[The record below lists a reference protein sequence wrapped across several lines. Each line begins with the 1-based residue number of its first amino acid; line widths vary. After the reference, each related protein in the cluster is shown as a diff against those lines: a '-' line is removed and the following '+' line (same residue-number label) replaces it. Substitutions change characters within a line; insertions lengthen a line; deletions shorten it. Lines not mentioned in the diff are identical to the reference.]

1 MARKKQEFKPDPE
14 GTGLLSK
21 LYITPAQ
28 RLTALKWALYGAL
41 FLAVLVVQDVIL
53 SRLTLFGGRA
63 DLTSAV
69 ILLICVI
76 EGADSGGIFALL
88 ASVFYVLA
96 GTAPGEYAVVLITAL
111 GITAAVFRQN
121 FLYRSFMP
129 RWLCTWAAVLV
140 YQLTVFLIGV
150 FMTQTNFSR
159 FTVFLMNAL
168 LAGSCLL
175 PLYPIA
181 ARISRIG
188 GETWKE

>member
-96 GTAPGEYAVVLITAL
+96 GTAPGEYAVVDRKS
-111 GITAAVFRQN
+111 V
-121 FLYRSFMP
+121 
-129 RWLCTWAAVLV
+129 V
-140 YQLTVFLIGV
+140 
-150 FMTQTNFSR
+150 
-159 FTVFLMNAL
+159 
-168 LAGSCLL
+168 
-175 PLYPIA
+175 
-181 ARISRIG
+181 
-188 GETWKE
+188 